1 LTNFHRYVTISD
13 WEFFDSWRQQR
24 RRSARPDE
32 RMNHRQQ
39 PQEMDTDKDR
49 LLRVLVVDDQEIAAS
64 LACDMLTAEPD
75 IDVYCL
81 CDARMAVQKALEYQ
95 PAVILI
101 DLCMPAMD
109 GLAVVRALRGLAQ
122 TGNVPIILMSS
133 QDAPEQKVRGFTAG
147 ANDYLVKWPS
157 RAELVAR
164 VRYHAQ
170 AYRARAER
178 DQAYASLQTSQKQ
191 LLQRTRELELSQAAL
206 HQAQKLE
213 AIGQLTGGVAHDFNN
228 VLQIIGGNLQ
238 LLGQNSA
245 IDAADRSRVN
255 VAMAAVERGA
265 NLASQLLAFA
275 RQQPLEPVVVRLDGI
290 LHNMHQMVRHTLG
303 DGIEVRTGIAA
314 GLWNSLID
322 TSQFENVILNLV
334 LNARDAMGGR
344 GRLTLAAENVEL
356 DQRYASVHPEVR
368 PGQYIRIA
376 VSDTGCGIAPDL
388 IERVFEPFFTT
399 KLPGEGTGL
408 GLSMAYGFVQQ
419 SGGHITLESML
430 GAGTTVSVYL
440 PRSLAQA
447 EQQATAGALGAA
459 GGSERILAVEDD
471 AALRATVVE
480 MLEGLGYEVM
490 EAADAASAL
499 DIIRNGECFDLLF
512 TDVMMPGPLRSTEL
526 VEHAR
531 ALLPGMGVLYT
542 SGYAE
547 NAIVHGGRL
556 DPGVTL
562 LSKPYRREQLATKVR
577 QILDRR
583 TAAAAPAPGGDSGR
597 PPAPQRM
604 LLVEDNADLLDLTL
618 MMLEEL
624 GYDATGVATAEGA
637 LALLEKEPYAMLV
650 TDVTLP
656 RMSGI
661 ELVALVRSR
670 YPQMPVVVASGYGR
684 SSALDGYDVRY
695 LKKPYQLTDLQQV
708 IAQGLQQKAAA

>member
-1 LTNFHRYVTISD
+1 MA
-13 WEFFDSWRQQR
+13 DSEDGSVDVYPEQKK
-24 RRSARPDE
+24 
-32 RMNHRQQ
+32 MNQGQQ
-39 PQEMDTDKDR
+39 PREMETEKNH

-75 IDVYCL
+75 IDVSCL
-81 CDARMAVQKALEYQ
+81 YDARNAVDTALDYQ
-95 PAVILI
+95 PSVILI
-101 DLCMPAMD
+101 DLCMPTMD
-109 GLAVVRALRGLAQ
+109 GFSVIKALRALPQ
-122 TGNVPIILMSS
+122 TGSIPIILVSS

-178 DQAYASLQTSQKQ
+178 DEAYASLQTSQEQ

-238 LLGQNSA
+238 LLDQS
-245 IDAADRSRVN
+245 DTVSEADRVRVS

-275 RQQPLEPVVVRLDGI
+275 RQQPLEPVVVPLDGI

-303 DGIEVRTGIAA
+303 DGIEVHTRIAD
-314 GLWNSLID
+314 GLWNTLID

-356 DQRYASVHPEVR
+356 DQRYANVHPEAR
-368 PGQYIRIA
+368 PGQYIRVA
-376 VSDTGCGIAPDL
+376 VSDTGCGISPEL

-408 GLSMAYGFVQQ
+408 GLSMAYGFAQQ
-419 SGGHITLESML
+419 SGGHIALESTL

-440 PRSLAQA
+440 PRSMAPAEPQA
-447 EQQATAGALGAA
+447 MDFPASAA

-471 AALRATVVE
+471 PALRATVVE
-480 MLEGLGYEVM
+480 MLQGLGYQVVQ
-490 EAADAASAL
+490 AADAAEAL
-499 DIIRNGECFDLLF
+499 AMIEKGEHFDLLF

-526 VEHAR
+526 VECAR
-531 ALLPGMGVLYT
+531 ALLPGIGVLYT

-556 DPGVTL
+556 DAGVTL

-577 QILDRR
+577 QIMDRR
-583 TAAAAPAPGGDSGR
+583 PAAAIPVPALSDTQ

-624 GYDATGVATAEGA
+624 GHEATGVTTAEEA
-637 LALLEKEPYAMLV
+637 LALLEKEAYAMLV
-650 TDVTLP
+650 TDLTLP
-656 RMSGI
+656 KMSGI

-670 YPQMPVVVASGYGR
+670 YPQMSVVVASGYGR
-684 SSALDGYDVRY
+684 SPALDGDDVRY

-708 IAQGLQQKAAA
+708 IEQGLRQNAEV

>member
-1 LTNFHRYVTISD
+1 MESD
-13 WEFFDSWRQQR
+13 K
-24 RRSARPDE
+24 
-32 RMNHRQQ
+32 NH
-39 PQEMDTDKDR
+39 

-64 LACDMLTAEPD
+64 LACDMLTAESD
-75 IDVYCL
+75 IDVSCL
-81 CDARMAVQKALEYQ
+81 YDARMTVQKALGYR
-95 PAVILI
+95 PSVILI
-101 DLCMPAMD
+101 DLCMPTMD
-109 GLAVVRALRGLAQ
+109 GFSVIRALRALPE
-122 TGNVPIILMSS
+122 TVNIPIILVSS

-147 ANDYLVKWPS
+147 ANDYLVKWPA

-178 DQAYASLQTSQKQ
+178 DEAYASLQTSQEQ

-238 LLGQNSA
+238 LLGQNLA
-245 IDAADRSRVN
+245 ITQADRGRVD

-265 NLASQLLAFA
+265 NLATQLLAFA
-275 RQQPLEPVVVRLDGI
+275 RQQPLEPVVVPLDGI

-303 DGIEVRTGIAA
+303 EGIEVHTGFADR
-314 GLWNSLID
+314 LWTSLID
-322 TSQFENVILNLV
+322 TSQFENVILNLA

-344 GRLTLAAENVEL
+344 GQLTLVAENVEL
-356 DQRYASVHPEVR
+356 DQRYASAHPEVR
-368 PGQYIRIA
+368 PGQYIRVA
-376 VSDTGCGIAPDL
+376 VSDTGCGIPPEL

-419 SGGHITLESML
+419 SGGHIALESTL
-430 GAGTTVSVYL
+430 GTGTTVSVYL
-440 PRSLAQA
+440 PRSMEPVESQRAHQSA
-447 EQQATAGALGAA
+447 NAA

-471 AALRATVVE
+471 PALRATVVQ
-480 MLEGLGYEVM
+480 MLEGLGYQVV
-490 EAADAASAL
+490 EAGDAASAL
-499 DIIRNGECFDLLF
+499 AIIENGESFDLLF
-512 TDVMMPGPLRSTEL
+512 TDVVMPGPLRSTEL
-526 VEHAR
+526 VDRAR

-583 TAAAAPAPGGDSGR
+583 PAPAAAASAPAAAR
-597 PPAPQRM
+597 EPAPQRL

-624 GYDATGVATAEGA
+624 GHEATGVPTAEEA
-637 LALLEKEPYAMLV
+637 LALLEKEAYAMLL
-650 TDVTLP
+650 TDITLP
-656 RMSGI
+656 KMSGI

-670 YPQMPVVVASGYGR
+670 YPQMPVAIASGYGR
-684 SSALDGYDVRY
+684 SPELDGQDVSY
-695 LKKPYQLTDLQQV
+695 LKKPYQLSDLQQ
-708 IAQGLQQKAAA
+708 IIRQGLRQTAPA

>member
-1 LTNFHRYVTISD
+1 MESD
-13 WEFFDSWRQQR
+13 K
-24 RRSARPDE
+24 
-32 RMNHRQQ
+32 NH
-39 PQEMDTDKDR
+39 

-64 LACDMLTAEPD
+64 LACDMLTAESD
-75 IDVYCL
+75 IDVSCL
-81 CDARMAVQKALEYQ
+81 YDARMTVQKALGYR
-95 PAVILI
+95 PSVILI
-101 DLCMPAMD
+101 DLCMPTMD
-109 GLAVVRALRGLAQ
+109 GFSVIRALRALPE
-122 TGNVPIILMSS
+122 TVNIPIILVSS

-147 ANDYLVKWPS
+147 ANDYLVKWPA

-178 DQAYASLQTSQKQ
+178 DEAYASLQTSQEQ

-238 LLGQNSA
+238 LLGQNLA
-245 IDAADRSRVN
+245 ITQADRGRVD

-265 NLASQLLAFA
+265 NLATQLLAFA
-275 RQQPLEPVVVRLDGI
+275 RQQPLEPVVVPLDGI

-303 DGIEVRTGIAA
+303 EGIEVHTGFAD

-322 TSQFENVILNLV
+322 TSQFENVILNLA

-344 GRLTLAAENVEL
+344 GQLTLVAENVEL
-356 DQRYASVHPEVR
+356 DQRYASAHPEVR
-368 PGQYIRIA
+368 PGQYIRVA
-376 VSDTGCGIAPDL
+376 VSDTGCGIPPEL

-419 SGGHITLESML
+419 SGGHIALESTL
-430 GAGTTVSVYL
+430 GTGTTVSVYL
-440 PRSLAQA
+440 PRSMEPVESQRAHQSA
-447 EQQATAGALGAA
+447 NAA

-471 AALRATVVE
+471 PALRATVVQ
-480 MLEGLGYEVM
+480 MLEGLGYQVV
-490 EAADAASAL
+490 EAGDAASAL
-499 DIIRNGECFDLLF
+499 AIIENGESFDLLF
-512 TDVMMPGPLRSTEL
+512 TDVVMPGPLRSTEL
-526 VEHAR
+526 VDRAR

-583 TAAAAPAPGGDSGR
+583 PAAAPAAAASAPTAAR
-597 PPAPQRM
+597 EPAPQRL

-624 GYDATGVATAEGA
+624 GHEATGVPTAEEA
-637 LALLEKEPYAMLV
+637 LALLEKEAYAMLL
-650 TDVTLP
+650 TDITLP
-656 RMSGI
+656 KMSGI

-670 YPQMPVVVASGYGR
+670 YPQMPVAIASGYGR
-684 SSALDGYDVRY
+684 SPELDGQDVSY
-695 LKKPYQLTDLQQV
+695 LKKPYQLSDLQQ
-708 IAQGLQQKAAA
+708 IIRQGLRQTAPA

>member
-1 LTNFHRYVTISD
+1 
-13 WEFFDSWRQQR
+13 
-24 RRSARPDE
+24 
-32 RMNHRQQ
+32 
-39 PQEMDTDKDR
+39 MDTEKKR

-75 IDVYCL
+75 IDVSCL
-81 CDARMAVQKALEYQ
+81 YDASMAVQKAVEYQ
-95 PAVILI
+95 PSVILI
-101 DLCMPAMD
+101 DLCMPTMD
-109 GLAVVRALRGLAQ
+109 GFSVIRALRELPQ
-122 TGNVPIILMSS
+122 TGYVPIILVSS

-170 AYRARAER
+170 AFRARAER
-178 DQAYASLQTSQKQ
+178 DEAYASLQTSQAQ

-238 LLGQNSA
+238 LLSQNLA
-245 IDAADRSRVN
+245 ITEADRSRVT

-275 RQQPLEPVVVRLDGI
+275 RQQPLEPVVVPLDGI
-290 LHNMHQMVRHTLG
+290 LRNMHQMVRHTLG
-303 DGIEVRTGIAA
+303 DGIEVHTGIAD

-334 LNARDAMGGR
+334 LNARDAMGGC
-344 GRLTLAAENVEL
+344 GRLTLAADNVEL
-356 DQRYASVHPEVR
+356 DQRYASFHPEAR
-368 PGQYIRIA
+368 PGQYIRVA
-376 VSDTGCGIAPDL
+376 VSDTGCGIPPEL

-419 SGGHITLESML
+419 SGGHITLESTL
-430 GAGTTVSVYL
+430 GAGTTVSVFL
-440 PRSLAQA
+440 PRSMAPAEPQA
-447 EQQATAGALGAA
+447 AAYPLSAA

-471 AALRATVVE
+471 PALRATVVE
-480 MLEGLGYEVM
+480 MLQGLGYEVV
-490 EAADAASAL
+490 EAGDAASAL
-499 DIIRNGECFDLLF
+499 AIIEKGERFDLLF
-512 TDVMMPGPLRSTEL
+512 SDVMMPGPLRSTEL
-526 VEHAR
+526 AECAR
-531 ALLPGMGVLYT
+531 KLLPGIGVLYT

-562 LSKPYRREQLATKVR
+562 LSKPYRREQLATKLR

-583 TAAAAPAPGGDSGR
+583 PAATPASAPASAPER
-597 PPAPQRM
+597 APVPQRM

-624 GYDATGVATAEGA
+624 GYEATGVATAEDA
-637 LALLEKEPYAMLV
+637 LALLGQGAYALLV

-656 RMSGI
+656 KMSGI
-661 ELVALVRSR
+661 ELVALARSR

-684 SSALDGYDVRY
+684 TAELGQYDVRY
-695 LKKPYQLTDLQQV
+695 LKKPYQLSDLQQA
-708 IAQGLQQKAAA
+708 IEQGLLQSAAA

>member
-1 LTNFHRYVTISD
+1 M
-13 WEFFDSWRQQR
+13 E
-24 RRSARPDE
+24 
-32 RMNHRQQ
+32 
-39 PQEMDTDKDR
+39 TDKDR

-64 LACDMLTAEPD
+64 LACDMLSAEPE
-75 IDVYCL
+75 IDVSCL
-81 CDARMAVQKALEYQ
+81 YDARKAVQKALDYQ
-95 PAVILI
+95 PSVILI
-101 DLCMPAMD
+101 DLCMAAMD
-109 GLAVVRALRGLAQ
+109 GFSVIRALRESAQ

-133 QDAPEQKVRGFTAG
+133 QDVPEQKVRGFTAG

-178 DQAYASLQTSQKQ
+178 DQAYASLQTSQEQ
-191 LLQRTRELELSQAAL
+191 LLQRTRELALSQAAL

-213 AIGQLTGGVAHDFNN
+213 AIGQLTGGVAHDFNS
-228 VLQIIGGNLQ
+228 VLQIIGG
-238 LLGQNSA
+238 
-245 IDAADRSRVN
+245 
-255 VAMAAVERGA
+255 
-265 NLASQLLAFA
+265 
-275 RQQPLEPVVVRLDGI
+275 
-290 LHNMHQMVRHTLG
+290 
-303 DGIEVRTGIAA
+303 
-314 GLWNSLID
+314 
-322 TSQFENVILNLV
+322 
-334 LNARDAMGGR
+334 
-344 GRLTLAAENVEL
+344 
-356 DQRYASVHPEVR
+356 
-368 PGQYIRIA
+368 
-376 VSDTGCGIAPDL
+376 
-388 IERVFEPFFTT
+388 
-399 KLPGEGTGL
+399 
-408 GLSMAYGFVQQ
+408 
-419 SGGHITLESML
+419 SG
-430 GAGTTVSVYL
+430 
-440 PRSLAQA
+440 
-447 EQQATAGALGAA
+447 
-459 GGSERILAVEDD
+459 RILAVEDD

-480 MLEGLGYEVM
+480 MLEGLGYEVV

-499 DIIRNGECFDLLF
+499 AIIRNGESFDLLF

-526 VEHAR
+526 VEYAR

-562 LSKPYRREQLATKVR
+562 LSKPYRREQLATQVR

-583 TAAAAPAPGGDSGR
+583 PAAAAQVTGLNNGR

-624 GYDATGVATAEGA
+624 GYDATGVATAEDA
-637 LALLEKEPYAMLV
+637 LALLEKEPFAMLV

-656 RMSGI
+656 KMSGI

-684 SSALDGYDVRY
+684 TSALDGADVRY
-695 LKKPYQLTDLQQV
+695 LKKPYQLSDLQQV

>member
-1 LTNFHRYVTISD
+1 M
-13 WEFFDSWRQQR
+13 E
-24 RRSARPDE
+24 
-32 RMNHRQQ
+32 
-39 PQEMDTDKDR
+39 TDKDR

-75 IDVYCL
+75 IDVCCL
-81 CDARMAVQKALEYQ
+81 CDASEAVQKALDYQ
-95 PAVILI
+95 PSVILI

-109 GLAVVRALRGLAQ
+109 GFSVIRALRELAQ

-178 DQAYASLQTSQKQ
+178 DEAYASLQTSQEQ

-238 LLGQNSA
+238 LLGQNLTIA
-245 IDAADRSRVN
+245 NADRSRVD

-275 RQQPLEPVVVRLDGI
+275 RQQPLEPVVVPLDGI
-290 LHNMHQMVRHTLG
+290 LHNMHQMVLHTLG
-303 DGIEVRTGIAA
+303 DGIEVHIGIAE

-356 DQRYASVHPEVR
+356 DQRYASVHPEAR

-376 VSDTGCGIAPDL
+376 VSDTGRGIAPDL

-419 SGGHITLESML
+419 SGGHITLESLL

-440 PRSLAQA
+440 PRSMAQA
-447 EQQATAGALGAA
+447 EQQATAGALGAT

-480 MLEGLGYEVM
+480 MLEGLGYEVV
-490 EAADAASAL
+490 EATDAASAL
-499 DIIRNGECFDLLF
+499 ALIRKGENFDLLF
-512 TDVMMPGPLRSTEL
+512 TDVMMPGPLRSTEM
-526 VEHAR
+526 VEYAR

-562 LSKPYRREQLATKVR
+562 LSKPYRREQLASKVR

-583 TAAAAPAPGGDSGR
+583 PAAVAPAPGLNGGR

-624 GYDATGVATAEGA
+624 GYDAIGVSTAEDA

-670 YPQMPVVVASGYGR
+670 YPRMPVIVASGYGR

-695 LKKPYQLTDLQQV
+695 LKKPYQLIDLQQV

>member
-1 LTNFHRYVTISD
+1 
-13 WEFFDSWRQQR
+13 
-24 RRSARPDE
+24 
-32 RMNHRQQ
+32 
-39 PQEMDTDKDR
+39 
-49 LLRVLVVDDQEIAAS
+49 
-64 LACDMLTAEPD
+64 MLTAEPE
-75 IDVYCL
+75 IDVSCL
-81 CDARMAVQKALEYQ
+81 YDARKAVQKALDYQ
-95 PAVILI
+95 PSVILI

-109 GLAVVRALRGLAQ
+109 GFSVIRALRESAQ

-133 QDAPEQKVRGFTAG
+133 QDVPEQKVRGFTAG

-178 DQAYASLQTSQKQ
+178 DQAYASLQTSQEQ
-191 LLQRTRELELSQAAL
+191 LLQRTRELALSQAAL

-238 LLGQNSA
+238 LLGQNVTIA
-245 IDAADRSRVN
+245 NADRSRVN

-275 RQQPLEPVVVRLDGI
+275 RQQPLEPVVVPLDGV
-290 LHNMHQMVRHTLG
+290 LHNLHQMVRHTLG
-303 DGIEVRTGIAA
+303 DGIEVQTGIAG

-344 GRLTLAAENVEL
+344 GRLTLAAENVAL
-356 DQRYASVHPEVR
+356 DQCYASVHPEAR

-376 VSDTGCGIAPDL
+376 VSDTGCGISPDL

-419 SGGHITLESML
+419 SGGHITLESKL

-440 PRSLAQA
+440 PRSMAQA
-447 EQQATAGALGAA
+447 EQQAAVGALGAA
-459 GGSERILAVEDD
+459 GGSGRILAVEDD

-480 MLEGLGYEVM
+480 MLEGLGYEVV

-499 DIIRNGECFDLLF
+499 AIIRNGESFDLLF

-526 VEHAR
+526 VEYAR

-583 TAAAAPAPGGDSGR
+583 PAAAAQVTGLHNGR

-624 GYDATGVATAEGA
+624 GYDATGVATAEDA
-637 LALLEKEPYAMLV
+637 LALLEKEPFAMLV

-656 RMSGI
+656 KMSGI

-684 SSALDGYDVRY
+684 TSALDGADVRY
-695 LKKPYQLTDLQQV
+695 LKKPYQLSDLQQV

>member
-1 LTNFHRYVTISD
+1 MESD
-13 WEFFDSWRQQR
+13 K
-24 RRSARPDE
+24 
-32 RMNHRQQ
+32 NH
-39 PQEMDTDKDR
+39 

-64 LACDMLTAEPD
+64 LACDMLTAESD
-75 IDVYCL
+75 IDVSCL
-81 CDARMAVQKALEYQ
+81 YDARMTVQKALGYR
-95 PAVILI
+95 PSVILI
-101 DLCMPAMD
+101 DLCMPTMD
-109 GLAVVRALRGLAQ
+109 GFSVIRALRALPE
-122 TGNVPIILMSS
+122 TVNIPIILVSS

-147 ANDYLVKWPS
+147 ANDYLVKWPA

-178 DQAYASLQTSQKQ
+178 DEAYASLQTSQEQ

-238 LLGQNSA
+238 LLGQNLA
-245 IDAADRSRVN
+245 ITQADRGRVD

-265 NLASQLLAFA
+265 NLATQLLAFA
-275 RQQPLEPVVVRLDGI
+275 RQQPLEPVVVPLDGI

-303 DGIEVRTGIAA
+303 EGIEVHTGFAD

-322 TSQFENVILNLV
+322 TSQFENVILNLA

-344 GRLTLAAENVEL
+344 GQLTLVAENVEL
-356 DQRYASVHPEVR
+356 DQRYASAHPEVR
-368 PGQYIRIA
+368 PGQYTRVA
-376 VSDTGCGIAPDL
+376 VSDTGCGIPPEL

-419 SGGHITLESML
+419 SGGHIALESTL
-430 GAGTTVSVYL
+430 GTGTTVSVYL
-440 PRSLAQA
+440 PRSMEPVESQRAHQSA
-447 EQQATAGALGAA
+447 NAA

-471 AALRATVVE
+471 PALRATVVQ
-480 MLEGLGYEVM
+480 MLEGLGYQVV
-490 EAADAASAL
+490 EAGDAASAL
-499 DIIRNGECFDLLF
+499 AIIENGESFDLLF
-512 TDVMMPGPLRSTEL
+512 TDVVMPGPLRSTEL
-526 VEHAR
+526 VDRAR

-583 TAAAAPAPGGDSGR
+583 PAAAPAAAASAPAAAR
-597 PPAPQRM
+597 EPAPQRL

-624 GYDATGVATAEGA
+624 GHEATGVPTAEEA
-637 LALLEKEPYAMLV
+637 LALLEKEAYAMLL
-650 TDVTLP
+650 TDITLP
-656 RMSGI
+656 KMSGI

-670 YPQMPVVVASGYGR
+670 YPQMPVAIASGYGR
-684 SSALDGYDVRY
+684 SPELDGQDVSY
-695 LKKPYQLTDLQQV
+695 LKKPYQLSDLQQ
-708 IAQGLQQKAAA
+708 IIRQGLRQTAPA

>member
-1 LTNFHRYVTISD
+1 
-13 WEFFDSWRQQR
+13 
-24 RRSARPDE
+24 
-32 RMNHRQQ
+32 
-39 PQEMDTDKDR
+39 
-49 LLRVLVVDDQEIAAS
+49 
-64 LACDMLTAEPD
+64 MLTAEPD
-75 IDVYCL
+75 IDVACL
-81 CDARMAVQKALEYQ
+81 YDACNAVQKALDYQ
-95 PAVILI
+95 PSVILI
-101 DLCMPAMD
+101 DLCMPTMD
-109 GLAVVRALRGLAQ
+109 GFSAVKALRALPQ
-122 TGNVPIILMSS
+122 TGSIPIILMSS

-170 AYRARAER
+170 AYRARTER
-178 DQAYASLQTSQKQ
+178 DEAYASLQTSQEQ

-238 LLGQNSA
+238 LLDQSDTVSN
-245 IDAADRSRVN
+245 ADRFRVN

-275 RQQPLEPVVVRLDGI
+275 RQQPLEPVVVPLDGI

-303 DGIEVRTGIAA
+303 DGIEVHTRIAD
-314 GLWNSLID
+314 GLWNTLID

-344 GRLTLAAENVEL
+344 GRLTLVAENVEL
-356 DQRYASVHPEVR
+356 DQRYASAHPEAR
-368 PGQYIRIA
+368 PGQYIRVA
-376 VSDTGCGIAPDL
+376 VSDTGCGISPEL

-408 GLSMAYGFVQQ
+408 GLSMAYGFAQQ
-419 SGGHITLESML
+419 SGGHIALESTL

-440 PRSLAQA
+440 PRSMAPA
-447 EQQATAGALGAA
+447 EPQATVYPASAA

-471 AALRATVVE
+471 PALRATVVE
-480 MLEGLGYEVM
+480 MLQGLGYQVVQ
-490 EAADAASAL
+490 AADAAEAL
-499 DIIRNGECFDLLF
+499 ALIEKGEHFDLLF

-526 VEHAR
+526 VEYAR
-531 ALLPGMGVLYT
+531 ALLPGIGVLYT

-556 DPGVTL
+556 DAGVTL

-577 QILDRR
+577 HIMDRR
-583 TAAAAPAPGGDSGR
+583 PAAAMPVPHFPGSR

-624 GYDATGVATAEGA
+624 GHEATGVTTAEEA
-637 LALLEKEPYAMLV
+637 LALLEKEAYAMLV
-650 TDVTLP
+650 TDLTLP
-656 RMSGI
+656 KMSGI

-670 YPQMPVVVASGYGR
+670 YPQMSVVVASGYGR
-684 SSALDGYDVRY
+684 SPALDGDDVRY

-708 IAQGLQQKAAA
+708 IEQGLRQKAEV

>member
-1 LTNFHRYVTISD
+1 MESD
-13 WEFFDSWRQQR
+13 K
-24 RRSARPDE
+24 
-32 RMNHRQQ
+32 NH
-39 PQEMDTDKDR
+39 

-64 LACDMLTAEPD
+64 LACDMLTAESD
-75 IDVYCL
+75 IDVSCL
-81 CDARMAVQKALEYQ
+81 YDARMTVQKALGYR
-95 PAVILI
+95 PSVILI
-101 DLCMPAMD
+101 DLCMPTMD
-109 GLAVVRALRGLAQ
+109 GFSVIRALRALPE
-122 TGNVPIILMSS
+122 TVNIPIILVSS

-147 ANDYLVKWPS
+147 ANDYLVKWPA

-178 DQAYASLQTSQKQ
+178 DEAYASLQTSQEQ

-238 LLGQNSA
+238 LLGQNLA
-245 IDAADRSRVN
+245 ITQADRGRVD

-265 NLASQLLAFA
+265 NLATQLLAFA
-275 RQQPLEPVVVRLDGI
+275 RQQPLEPVVVPLDGI

-303 DGIEVRTGIAA
+303 EGIEVHTGFAD

-322 TSQFENVILNLV
+322 TSQFENVILNLA

-344 GRLTLAAENVEL
+344 GQLTLVAENVEL
-356 DQRYASVHPEVR
+356 DQRYASAHPEVR
-368 PGQYIRIA
+368 PGQYIRVA
-376 VSDTGCGIAPDL
+376 VSDTGCGIPPEL

-419 SGGHITLESML
+419 SGGHIALESTL
-430 GAGTTVSVYL
+430 GTGTTVSVYL
-440 PRSLAQA
+440 PRSMEPVESQRAHQSA
-447 EQQATAGALGAA
+447 NAA

-471 AALRATVVE
+471 PALRATVVQ
-480 MLEGLGYEVM
+480 MLEGLGYQVV
-490 EAADAASAL
+490 EAGDAASAL
-499 DIIRNGECFDLLF
+499 AIIENGESFDLLF
-512 TDVMMPGPLRSTEL
+512 TDVVMPGPLRSTEL
-526 VEHAR
+526 VDRAR

-583 TAAAAPAPGGDSGR
+583 PAAAAAASAPAAAR
-597 PPAPQRM
+597 EPAPQRL

-624 GYDATGVATAEGA
+624 GHEATGVPTAEEA
-637 LALLEKEPYAMLV
+637 LALLEKEAYAMLL
-650 TDVTLP
+650 TDITLP
-656 RMSGI
+656 KMSGI

-670 YPQMPVVVASGYGR
+670 YPQMPVAIASGYGR
-684 SSALDGYDVRY
+684 SPELDGQDVSY
-695 LKKPYQLTDLQQV
+695 LKKPYQLSDLQQ
-708 IAQGLQQKAAA
+708 IIRQGLRQTAPA